1 MGGIC
6 LAVLFGH
13 TQSTVSLPVMERCAE
28 EVMATVGAKCPSTHL
43 GLEPKH
49 TSAIGLIKE
58 WLGGHLAGLKYVQ
71 RDMGTNFQN
80 VTAVIRVWIVPRKQV
95 GLGIRDWMD

>member
-28 EVMATVGAKCPSTHL
+28 EVMATVGAKCPSRHL

-49 TSAIGLIKE
+49 TFRYWSDSRMVRWTSSWAEICTKRY
-58 WLGGHLAGLKYVQ
+58 GHEFPECYG
-71 RDMGTNFQN
+71 RDQSMD
-80 VTAVIRVWIVPRKQV
+80 VPRKQV